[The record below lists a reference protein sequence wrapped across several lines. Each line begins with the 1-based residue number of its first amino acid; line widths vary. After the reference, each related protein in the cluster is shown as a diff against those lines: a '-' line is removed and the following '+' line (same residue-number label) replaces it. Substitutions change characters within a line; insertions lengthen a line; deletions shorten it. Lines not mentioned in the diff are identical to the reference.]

1 MSWVLNMSQLFCIE
15 KNFLVLCFHKMN
27 FPIFPLNGA
36 ILFPNT
42 NLPLNIFEDRYIDM
56 IDYALSHNRLIGMIQ
71 TKKNKDLFTIGCL
84 GKITNFT
91 ETSDGRY
98 QVNLEGINRF
108 KVKKILDMKHKFI
121 VIDGEELDYNSNF
134 KKQTSE
140 LSTKLLSN
148 FKNYLNIKK
157 IEFNTSEFESLDV
170 LNLAKIICVISPLD
184 HLTKQMLLEFNN
196 SDDLC
201 ENLISV
207 LEIEINNFGKSSKIN

>member
-1 MSWVLNMSQLFCIE
+1 MNQLFYIE
-15 KNFLVLCFHKMN
+15 KNFLVLCLPKMK

-42 NLPLNIFEDRYIDM
+42 NLPLNIFEDRYIEM
-56 IDYALSHNRLIGMIQ
+56 VDYALSNDRLIGMIQ
-71 TKKNKDLFTIGCL
+71 TNKNNDFFNVGCL

-91 ETSDGRY
+91 ETTDRRY
-98 QVNLEGINRF
+98 QINLEGISRF
-108 KVKKILDMKHKFI
+108 KVKKILNNKDKFI
-121 VIDGEELDYNSNF
+121 IIDGEKLSYNSNF
-134 KKQTSE
+134 KKQTS
-140 LSTKLLSN
+140 SIGNKLLSN

-157 IEFNTSEFESLDV
+157 IKFNTSEFESLDT

-184 HLTKQMLLEFNN
+184 HLTKQMLLEFNG
-196 SDDLC
+196 SDELC

>member
-1 MSWVLNMSQLFCIE
+1 
-15 KNFLVLCFHKMN
+15 MN

-56 IDYALSHNRLIGMIQ
+56 VDYALSHNRLIGMIQ

-91 ETSDGRY
+91 ETSDRRY
-98 QVNLEGINRF
+98 QINLEGINRF
-108 KVKKILDMKHKFI
+108 KVKKVLNNKQKFI
-121 VIDGEELDYNSNF
+121 MVDGEELDYNSNF
-134 KKQTSE
+134 KKQTTE
-140 LSTKLLSN
+140 LSNKLLSS

-184 HLTKQMLLEFNN
+184 HLTKQMLLEFNA
-196 SDDLC
+196 SDELC

-207 LEIEINNFGKSSKIN
+207 LEIEINNFGNSSKIN

>member
-1 MSWVLNMSQLFCIE
+1 MKQPLCIE

-27 FPIFPLNGA
+27 FPVFPLNGA

-42 NLPLNIFEDRYIDM
+42 NLPLNIFEERYIDM
-56 IDYALSHNRLIGMIQ
+56 VDYALSHSRLIGMIQ

-91 ETSDGRY
+91 ETSDRRY
-98 QVNLEGINRF
+98 QINLEGINRF
-108 KVKKILDMKHKFI
+108 KIKKIINNKHKFI
-121 VIDGEELDYNSNF
+121 MIDGEELDYNSNF
-134 KKQTSE
+134 KRKTSE
-140 LSTKLLSN
+140 LSTTLLSN

-157 IEFNTSEFESLDV
+157 IEFNTSEFESLDA

-184 HLTKQMLLEFNN
+184 YLTKQMLLEFDG
-196 SDDLC
+196 SDELC

-207 LEIEINNFGKSSKIN
+207 LEIEINNYGKSTKIN